1 MKKKKPVVVGIGE
14 VLLDVYPDS
23 RKLGG
28 APANFAYHAR
38 LQGCDGFIVS
48 AVGHDP
54 DGEKIISDLKA
65 QHVPVDYIQRNDHAS
80 GLVTVTLKNGKPSY
94 NIRQDVAWDFID
106 FTPEL
111 ESLSRTVNAVCFGS
125 LAQRSE
131 VSGKAII
138 KFVNTV
144 PPQAL
149 KVFDVNLRQHYFSRH
164 ILELSLQAANILKVS
179 DDEFDQFHETLQ
191 LNASGDNT
199 EDKLKNI
206 MSVYDIDSVLLSR
219 GAEGCD
225 LIEKGK
231 VIHEPACNLGPVIDT
246 VGCGDSLTAG
256 FVAALLCGRTPIDAL
271 RHAVRVSGYVS
282 TCRGAT
288 PQSLPQSIML

>member
-1 MKKKKPVVVGIGE
+1 MKKPVVIGIGE

-28 APANFAYHAR
+28 APANFAYHAA

-54 DGEKIISDLKA
+54 DGEEIISVLQA
-65 QHVPVDYIQRNDHAS
+65 QHVPVDYIQRNAHAS
-80 GLVTVTLKNGKPSY
+80 GLVTVTLENVKPSY
-94 NIRQDVAWDFID
+94 NIHQDVAWDYID

-111 ESLSRTVNAVCFGS
+111 ESLARTVNAVCFGS
-125 LAQRSE
+125 LAQRCE
-131 VSGKAII
+131 VSGKTII
-138 KFVNTV
+138 KFVNAV
-144 PPQAL
+144 SPQAL

-164 ILELSLQAANILKVS
+164 ILEQSLHAANILKVS
-179 DDEFDQFHETLQ
+179 DDEFDQFHEALQ
-191 LNASGDNT
+191 LNVSENNI

-206 MSVYDIDSVLLSR
+206 MTIFDIDSVLLSR
-219 GAEGCD
+219 GPDGCD
-225 LIEKGK
+225 LIEQES
-231 VIHEPACNLGPVIDT
+231 VIHEPACDLGPVIDT

-256 FVAALLCGRTPIDAL
+256 FVAAILCGRTSVEAL
-271 RHAVRVSGYVS
+271 RHAVQVSGYVS

-288 PQSLPQSIML
+288 PESLPKSMLL